1 MKWPVNTIP
10 HSMKTLGT
18 LCLCLTLLLT
28 ACKEGGKQSYL
39 PSSVGAINSM
49 VVVIDTELWKGQV
62 GDSIRRHFAAP
73 VLGMPM
79 VEPLFN
85 INQIAP
91 KFFTGSIRNTRSVL
105 YVMKDSVNVAHV
117 KNDMYAT
124 PQNVGVVKGA
134 TEAEIMKNLASES
147 NQIIMAFKDTEI
159 AAAQKR
165 FNLSLNKESV
175 LQDKFGISLKVPS
188 IYKVGKQ
195 EENFVWIDREIQK
208 GTANIL
214 VYEAPA
220 NAFNNDSTLVRDIIA
235 MRDSIGEKFIP
246 GPDVVGKTTH
256 MRTEPAYAPAIF
268 PVEIS
273 GIKGVEVRGIWDM
286 KNYPMAGP
294 FLTYILNDKAN
305 NRKLVLEGFVFAP
318 ATQKRDDMFEL
329 EAILKT
335 LKFTSSDQE

>member
-1 MKWPVNTIP
+1 MK
-10 HSMKTLGT
+10 KLGT
-18 LCLCLTLLLT
+18 LFLCITLLLT
-28 ACKEGGKQSYL
+28 SCKEGGNQNFL
-39 PSSVGAINSM
+39 PTSVGAINSM
-49 VVVIDTELWKGQV
+49 VVVIDNELWKGKV

-79 VEPLFN
+79 DEPLFS
-85 INQIAP
+85 IDQIAP

-105 YVMKDSVNVAHV
+105 YVMKDSVNMAHI
-117 KNDMYAT
+117 KNNMYAA
-124 PQNVGVVKGA
+124 PQNVGVIKGG
-134 TEAEIMKNLASES
+134 TEAEIMENLASES
-147 NQIIMAFKDTEI
+147 DQIISAFKDMEI
-159 AAAQKR
+159 KEAQKR
-165 FNLSLNKESV
+165 FNRSLNKEGV
-175 LQDKFGISLKVPS
+175 LQEKFGISLKVPS
-188 IYKVGKQ
+188 IYTVGKQ
-195 EENFVWIDREIQK
+195 EDNFVWIDREIQK

-214 VYEAPA
+214 VYELPA
-220 NAFNNDSTLVRDIIA
+220 NTFTNDSTLVRDIIA

-256 MRTEPAYAPAIF
+256 MRTEPAYAPAVF
-268 PVEIS
+268 PVEIA

-318 ATQKRDDMFEL
+318 ATRKRDDMFEL

-335 LKFTSSDQE
+335 LKFSTLNQK

>member
-1 MKWPVNTIP
+1 MKKLI
-10 HSMKTLGT
+10 T
-18 LCLCLTLLLT
+18 LCICLSLLVT
-28 ACKEGGKQSYL
+28 SCKDGENQNFL
-39 PSSVGAINSM
+39 PTSVGAINAM
-49 VVVIDTELWKGQV
+49 VVVIDNDLWKGQV

-79 VEPLFN
+79 DEPLFS
-85 INQIAP
+85 IDQIAP
-91 KFFTGSIRNTRSVL
+91 KFFTGAIRNTRSVL

-117 KNDMYAT
+117 KHNMYAA
-124 PQNVGVVKGA
+124 PQNVGVIKGT
-134 TEAEIMKNLASES
+134 TEAEIMQNLASES
-147 NQIIMAFKDTEI
+147 DKIITAFKNMEI
-159 AAAQKR
+159 IAAQKR
-165 FNLSLNKESV
+165 FNRSLNKENV
-175 LQDKFGISLKVPS
+175 LQEKFGISLQVPS

-195 EENFVWIDREIQK
+195 EAGFVWIDREIQK
-208 GTANIL
+208 GTANII
-214 VYEAPA
+214 VYELPA
-220 NAFNNDSTLVRDIIA
+220 ERFNNDTTLVRDIIA
-235 MRDSIGEKFIP
+235 MRDSIGEQFIP

-273 GIKGVEVRGIWDM
+273 GMKGVEVRGIWDM

-335 LKFTSSDQE
+335 LKFSSGSEM